1 MDVVL
6 DDPVSGNNLL
16 RVLEDEVVVVDVV
29 VVVVAV
35 MIDWDGSRDVSNVF
49 NADFDC
55 DDDDLLP
62 FLLLIAVL
70 LLFLLLLDWTDAFAR
85 FFGTVPAS
93 LAPLSVFCGGCC
105 GSCFTRFPFC
115 VVVVAAVPV
124 TTAAS
129 FLV

>member
-6 DDPVSGNNLL
+6 DDPVSGNVLL
-16 RVLEDEVVVVDVV
+16 RVLEDVVVDDVV

-55 DDDDLLP
+55 DDNDDDLLP
-62 FLLLIAVL
+62 FLWLIAVL
-70 LLFLLLLDWTDAFAR
+70 LLLLLLLDWTDAFAR

-105 GSCFTRFPFC
+105 GSCFTRFPF
-115 VVVVAAVPV
+115 
-124 TTAAS
+124 
-129 FLV
+129 